1 MKLNFAFGLQIDWNV
16 SIPIKAPKKHPVIV
30 DYKEV
35 KRGKEFKR
43 ALCFIGD
50 SREACNDML

>member
-1 MKLNFAFGLQIDWNV
+1 MF

-30 DYKEV
+30 VYKE
-35 KRGKEFKR
+35 GKKGEEFKR